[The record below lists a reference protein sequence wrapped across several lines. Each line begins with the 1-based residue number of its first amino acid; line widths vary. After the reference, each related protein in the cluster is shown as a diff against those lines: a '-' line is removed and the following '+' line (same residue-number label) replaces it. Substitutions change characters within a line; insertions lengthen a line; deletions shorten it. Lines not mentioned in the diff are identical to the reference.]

1 MGLEEAANWIAP
13 VATTIAAMMTAA
25 NLGARFTGWGF
36 VVFFAGSIAWCA
48 VALSTGQTNLLWT
61 NGFLALVN
69 VVGAWRWLG
78 RQAVYEEGAKEASE
92 RSSASPAPSVLP
104 VASLGGQKV
113 KGVGGEPI
121 GVVVDAMMRCDDATL
136 AYVVVSEGG
145 VGGVGERLHALHPSE
160 LRFAADGLSCDLDT
174 AGLQSRPLVEPDA
187 WPARAPRPAVAGR
200 SKKSANLRR

>member
-1 MGLEEAANWIAP
+1 MEEAANWIAP

-36 VVFFAGSIAWCA
+36 VVFFVGSIAWCA

-69 VVGAWRWLG
+69 VIGAWRWLG

-92 RSSASPAPSVLP
+92 QSSESPAPTVLP
-104 VASLGGQKV
+104 VATLSGQKV
-113 KGVGGEPI
+113 KGLGGEPI

-145 VGGVGERLHALHPSE
+145 VGGVGERLHALHPCE
-160 LRFAADGLSCDLDT
+160 LRFAADGLSCDLDA
-174 AGLQSRPLVEPDA
+174 AGLQARPLIAPDA
-187 WPARAPRPAVAGR
+187 WPARAPRPELVCP
-200 SKKSANLRR
+200 SKEGANLSR